1 MADKERAAAE
11 KGISDEEMLS
21 KQRKRNQQ
29 EADARLA
36 TSPTRPTG
44 ANMLRAAQAQA
55 AAAAASGSK
64 AGKQQ
69 QQEASVPALS
79 SDIGSSLAFVT
90 QLSFQDL

>member
-11 KGISDEEMLS
+11 KGISDEEMLAN
-21 KQRKRNQQ
+21 QRKRNQQ

-36 TSPTRPTG
+36 TSPTRQTG
-44 ANMLRAAQAQA
+44 VNMLRAAEAQA
-55 AAAAASGSK
+55 AATAAAAGAR
-64 AGKQQ
+64 AGKQLDV
-69 QQEASVPALS
+69 AATAAPS

>member
-55 AAAAASGSK
+55 AAAAASGAK

-69 QQEASVPALS
+69 DASVPAPS